1 MAGVKMSKASGLL
14 IMLHCEQFTG
24 YAIGILEAVFFE
36 AAKKA
41 GYAEQDIYWSYKSV
55 SDDTAGNI
63 IACDY
68 RSKDYVGLTRLIKEK
83 NIRQVI
89 AFDLNYPSP
98 AIKAL
103 RTSGIKH
110 IVSYWGAGM
119 SSINSGLR
127 LQLKR
132 LEWLARRY
140 KPDHF
145 IFESEAM
152 RATATRGRGV
162 PPGRTDVVPLG
173 VDTTRFTAHY
183 GGDYY
188 AHNALNIPEARKL
201 VFYSGHMEE
210 RKGVRVIVQAAIELI
225 DRMENDG
232 VHFVLCGNKGDE
244 ALVYQN
250 LLENTRAKDHVTF
263 AGYRQDIAALMRSS
277 FVGVIASTGWDSFTM
292 SSVEMMA
299 SGLPLIVSNLQGLAE
314 TIENNTN
321 GFHIE
326 PGNYKQLAER
336 INYLYCHPEKA
347 ATFSTASR
355 TRAVTFFSKEQQIE
369 KIAHLLSIA

>member
-1 MAGVKMSKASGLL
+1 
-14 IMLHCEQFTG
+14 MLHCEQFTG

-41 GYAEQDIYWSYKSV
+41 GYAEQDIYWSYKNV
-55 SDDTAGNI
+55 FDNTAGNI
-63 IACDY
+63 IVCDY
-68 RSKDYVGLTRLIKEK
+68 RSKDYVGLTRLIQEK

-98 AIKAL
+98 VIKAL
-103 RTSGIKH
+103 RSSGVKH

-132 LEWLARRY
+132 LEWLVRRH

-162 PPGRTDVVPLG
+162 PSGRTHVVPLG

-183 GGDYY
+183 AGDYY
-188 AHNALNIPEARKL
+188 AHSTLNIPEARKL

-225 DRMENDG
+225 DRMKNDG
-232 VHFVLCGNKGDE
+232 VHFVLCGNKGNE
-244 ALVYQN
+244 ALVYQT

-336 INYLYCHPEKA
+336 IDYLYRHPEKA
-347 ATFSTASR
+347 ATFSAASR
-355 TRAVTFFSKEQQIE
+355 TRAETFFSKEQQIE
-369 KIAHLLSIA
+369 KIAHLLSVA